1 MLDEPDDV
9 EETTATRT
17 SPIDV
22 VGIGAS
28 AGGLEALG
36 AFVSALERGTGFVWV
51 IVQHLSPDHP
61 SILDQLLQT
70 NCKLDV
76 RVIEDGMK
84 AAPDTVYVAPA
95 GFEVRLHDGAFAL
108 TAREPRVL
116 STPIDVFFTSLA
128 ENLGRSAF
136 AVVLSGTGSDG
147 TAGVRAIKAAG
158 GVALV
163 QDSAGAR
170 FPGMPNAA
178 AATGMVDAVLPAY
191 DMPARIIDIA
201 SHRQELDNPSIL
213 ATRQSEIEAAL
224 PEIVRLVGEGSGHD
238 FSGYKSG
245 TLVRRIERR
254 MALRRI
260 GQVDGFISLLSE
272 DQEEARRLLQD
283 FLIGVTRFF
292 RDPAVW
298 EVLAKRV
305 IAPLLES
312 ERPTFR
318 VWVPGCST
326 GEEAYTVAI
335 LFLEALAERK
345 DHRSVQVFGTDID
358 LPALSHAR
366 QGIFQPSTLDGMTEE
381 RRAKFFAP
389 EGSAFRAS
397 PRLREACVF
406 APHNVIQDPPFSRLD
421 LITCRNLMI
430 YFGQEVQAR
439 TIERFHFA
447 LRGEGHLLLGPSEGL
462 AGQDT
467 YFDLADKDARLFR
480 RNEATPAR
488 YSPLGERPPKPGR
501 IANQPGPPLPPL
513 QMELAGR
520 ETRAEKAFLEGFAAP
535 YAVVTRTGSV
545 SYLSER
551 MTRFVQPTRGA
562 PSLDIDAY
570 LASALRLPVRSALA
584 ELSDAG
590 MEAEPIVVPNVLIA
604 EGDEQRLIDVTVA
617 PIEDEPGQALVVLSE
632 VRNAGGPDLSET
644 LAERDRT
651 DTELLQRE
659 VESLRKRLSMMS
671 SEYDTSSQE
680 LKSTNE
686 ELLSMNEEL
695 QSSNEELE
703 TSREELQSINEELET
718 VNAELYE
725 NNSQLTRANSDLKNL
740 FEATDLAV
748 LFLDAN
754 LLVRSYTP
762 AVEELF
768 RIKRRDVGRPITDLT
783 SQIPYASLADDA
795 EAVKRTLQSVEREV
809 VIDATGETYIV
820 RMKPYRT
827 TDDRLD
833 GVVLSFFDVTERERT
848 RRQLEQNQIDLQRQY
863 AELETLYDTT
873 PVGLN
878 LLDRDLRY
886 LRINEKLA
894 AINGFPAEAHI
905 GRLQSDMLPDID
917 PKVEPIQR
925 RVLATGEPEIGI
937 EVVGFTPADPH
948 TERTWLVDYYPVPG
962 DDEVFAVGCCVRE
975 VTDERALLGRV
986 ADSEARLRRTIDN
999 IVAFTIVMSPDGM
1012 IKEVNEPA
1020 LHEAGIDFGDVEG
1033 KAFWDTYWWQADTDN
1048 AARVKASVERAAA
1061 GEVVAHEAEI
1071 AVAGDGRIEVDFQ
1084 LAPVRNDAGEIVEL
1098 VASAYD
1104 ITERNRAK
1112 RQMET
1117 LLGELQHRVKNTLAT
1132 VSAVARFVGENAGT
1146 VDDYQER
1153 LDSRLGAISR
1163 THDILTTA
1171 EWRGANLSEV
1181 VAAEVA
1187 PYRADEVN
1195 TVPVIGDDLALMPKE
1210 VLSIGMA
1217 LHELTTNAVKYGA
1230 LSVPGGSVTVTA
1242 SSTGADW
1249 TEYPRTIVWKERG
1262 GPAVSKPKHS
1272 GFGSFLIERVLETE
1286 LRGHVSMHF
1295 DEDGVRC
1302 CIAMPE

>member
-1 MLDEPDDV
+1 MLDEA
-9 EETTATRT
+9 EETETAVTNT
-17 SPIDV
+17 PPGANV

-36 AFVSALERGTGFVWV
+36 AFVSALELGTDFVWV
-51 IVQHLSPDHP
+51 IVQHLSPKHH
-61 SILDQLLQT
+61 SILDQLLQN

-76 RVIEDGMK
+76 RVIEDGM
-84 AAPDTVYVAPA
+84 AANPDAVYVAPA
-95 GFEVRLHDGAFAL
+95 GFEVRYEEGAFSL
-108 TAREPRVL
+108 TAREAHGL
-116 STPIDVFFTSLA
+116 SAPIDVFFTSLA
-128 ENLGRSAF
+128 DALGRTAF

-170 FPGMPNAA
+170 FTGMPNAA
-178 AATGMVDAVLPAY
+178 AATGMVDAVLPAH

-201 SHRQELDNPSIL
+201 SHRQELDNPDIL
-213 ATRQSEIEAAL
+213 AIRQAEIEEAL
-224 PEIVRLVGEGSGHD
+224 PAIVKIVGQGSGHD
-238 FSGYKSG
+238 FSGYKPG

-260 GQVDGFISLLSE
+260 SKAANFIDVLS
-272 DQEEARRLLQD
+272 DDKDEAGRLLQD
-283 FLIGVTRFF
+283 FLIGVTKFF

-298 EVLAKRV
+298 DVLAERV
-305 IAPLLES
+305 IAPLLDTD
-312 ERPTFR
+312 RATFR

-366 QGIFQPSTLDGMTEE
+366 QGIFPPGALESVSED
-381 RRAKFFAP
+381 RRAAFFAAD
-389 EGSAFRAS
+389 GSAVRAS

-430 YFGQEVQAR
+430 YFGSEIQAR

-447 LRGEGHLLLGPSEGL
+447 IRGEGHLLLGPSEGL
-462 AGQDT
+462 AGQDS
-467 YFDLADKDARLFR
+467 YFDLAEKESRLFR
-480 RNEATPAR
+480 RNEATPPR
-488 YSPLGERPPKPGR
+488 YSPLGERLPRAGR
-501 IANQPGPPLPPL
+501 LANPTGQTLPLP
-513 QMELAGR
+513 QVEVVGR
-520 ETRAEKAFLEGFAAP
+520 EARAERAFLERFAAP
-535 YAVVTRTGSV
+535 YAVVTRSGSV

-551 MTRFVQPTRGA
+551 MTSFVQPSRGA

-570 LASALRLPVRSALA
+570 LSSALRLPVRSALA
-584 ELSDAG
+584 ELEEAG
-590 MEAEPIVVPNVLIA
+590 DDAEPVIAPNIA
-604 EGDEQRLIDVTVA
+604 IEENGEQRLIDVTVA
-617 PIEDEPGQALVVLSE
+617 PIEDEPGQALIVLSE
-632 VRNAGGPDLSET
+632 VRAGERDLSET
-644 LAERDRT
+644 LAERDRADT
-651 DTELLQRE
+651 DLLQRE

-725 NNSQLTRANSDLKNL
+725 NNNQLTRVNSDLKNL

-762 AVEELF
+762 AVERLF
-768 RIKRRDVGRPITDLT
+768 RIKHRDVGRPITDLT
-783 SQIPYASLADDA
+783 SQIPYAALAEDA
-795 EAVKRTLQSVEREV
+795 EEVKRTLQSVEREA
-809 VIDATGETYIV
+809 VINATGETYIV

-833 GVVLSFFDVTERERT
+833 GVVLSFFDVTERERA
-848 RRQLEQNQIDLQRQY
+848 RRQLEKNAFEMQRQY

-873 PVGLN
+873 PVGLS
-878 LLDRDLRY
+878 LIDREMRWV
-886 LRINEKLA
+886 RINEELA
-894 AINGFPAEAHI
+894 AINGFSPEEHI
-905 GRLQSDMLPDID
+905 GKKQIELIPDINKKIIALQQSVFD
-917 PKVEPIQR
+917 
-925 RVLATGEPEIGI
+925 TGEPVLGM
-937 EVVGFTPADPH
+937 EVTGETPAEPG
-948 TERTWLVDYYPVPG
+948 RTRHWVTDYYPVPG
-962 DDEVFAVGCCVRE
+962 EEEVWAVGCCIRE
-975 VTDERALLGRV
+975 VTDEKELLVRV

-999 IVAFTIVMSPDGM
+999 LVAFAGVLDTDGTV
-1012 IKEVNEPA
+1012 KEANETA
-1020 LHEAGIDFGDVEG
+1020 LGAAGIAIADVEG
-1033 KAFWDTYWWQADTDN
+1033 KPFWDTHWWQTAPETVAQLKD
-1048 AARVKASVERAAA
+1048 SVERAAK
-1061 GEVVAHEAEI
+1061 GETVRYEAEI
-1071 AVAGDGRIEVDFQ
+1071 VVADEKRMEIDFL
-1084 LAPVRNDAGEIVEL
+1084 LAPVRNEANEIVEL

-1104 ITERNRAK
+1104 ITDRNCAK

-1132 VSAVARFVGENAGT
+1132 VSAVARFVADTAET
-1146 VDDYQER
+1146 VDDYQQR

-1163 THDILTTA
+1163 THDILTGT
-1171 EWRGANLSEV
+1171 EWRGANLSEI

-1187 PYRADEVN
+1187 PYRTGEKDAPSIE
-1195 TVPVIGDDLALMPKE
+1195 GDDLALDPKE
-1210 VLSIGMA
+1210 VLSLGMA
-1217 LHELTTNAVKYGA
+1217 LHELTTNAVKHGA

-1242 SSTGADW
+1242 SNTGGEW
-1249 TEYPRTIVWKERG
+1249 TDLPRTIVWKERG
-1262 GPAVSKPKHS
+1262 GPKVTAPKHR
-1272 GFGSFLIERVLETE
+1272 GFGSFLIERVLKSDLKGEA
-1286 LRGHVSMHF
+1286 SMKF
-1295 DEDGVRC
+1295 EEDGVRC
-1302 CIAMPE
+1302 CIALPAP